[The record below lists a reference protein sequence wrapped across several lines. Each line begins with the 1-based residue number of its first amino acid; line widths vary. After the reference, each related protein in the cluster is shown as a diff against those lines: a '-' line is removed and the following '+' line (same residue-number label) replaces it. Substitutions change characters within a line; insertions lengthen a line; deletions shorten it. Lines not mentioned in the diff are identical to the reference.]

1 MNHVLAIEVD
11 PAAHRVDKLNNDSQV
26 SGASAV
32 MEIQAKSDDVQPN
45 QTALFERFHQLEAAV
60 KTELDNFKKI
70 VQGIEQQLDQFQKQI
85 NNPGT
90 ISHAE
95 LSQLDQI
102 RQMIAEHD
110 QQLKRLQAQRTS
122 IASSSISPEKLREE
136 LVAGIRM
143 LGERVTKAIAE
154 MNSRLDQFT
163 KDIQEQLSQRP
174 SAAEKAESV
183 VSGEPNDEFAALKES
198 KLLDADEFE
207 VVPREAI
214 QRLTELFKKQSAA
227 VKSYISKHEERI
239 QEFEKIL
246 KVYDEENTRLLDL
259 LNRRVRKNLMISL
272 AMVLLVVLWLII
284 RGWL

>member
-1 MNHVLAIEVD
+1 MNHVLESEVD
-11 PAAHRVDKLNNDSQV
+11 TAAHRVDKLNDDSDV
-26 SGASAV
+26 SGATAV
-32 MEIQAKSDDVQPN
+32 MEIQEKSDDVQPN

-60 KTELDNFKKI
+60 KTELDNFKKT
-70 VQGIEQQLDQFQKQI
+70 VQGIEQQLDQLQKQI

-95 LSQLDQI
+95 LSQLGQI

-122 IASSSISPEKLREE
+122 MTSSSISPEKLREE

-174 SAAEKAESV
+174 SDAGKAASV
-183 VSGEPNDEFAALKES
+183 VSREPNDEFAALKES
-198 KLLDADEFE
+198 KLLDANDFE

-227 VKSYISKHEERI
+227 VKSYIGKHEERI

-259 LNRRVRKNLMISL
+259 LNRRVRKNLVISV